1 MSIENIIGLVI
12 VAAIVW
18 FAIIRAQPEDSPL
31 KKAVLMGA
39 AAVAAA
45 LSQVWDFVQGLLP

>member
-1 MSIENIIGLVI
+1 MSIENIIAVI
-12 VAAIVW
+12 VVAAIVW
-18 FAIIRAQPEDSPL
+18 FAIIRAQPDDSPI

>member
-1 MSIENIIGLVI
+1 MSIENIIAVI
-12 VAAIVW
+12 VVAAIVW
-18 FAIIRAQPEDSPL
+18 FAIIRAQPDDSPI

-39 AAVAAA
+39 AATAAA